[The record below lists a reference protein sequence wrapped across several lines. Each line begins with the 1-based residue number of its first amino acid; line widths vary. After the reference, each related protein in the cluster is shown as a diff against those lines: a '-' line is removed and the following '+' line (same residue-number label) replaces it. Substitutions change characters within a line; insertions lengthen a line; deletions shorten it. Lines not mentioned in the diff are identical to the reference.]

1 MKKRENF
8 YSKLFMEEKMAIKN
22 CLRMV
27 LIILLLGITVVGFN
41 SCSKNMDN
49 RLSGTWV
56 RTNDSGS
63 EVKVSY
69 KSGNY
74 EFTVDGIPDE
84 KGTFT
89 TSDGKI
95 FYNITHL
102 YGTELELDSKWY
114 SKNELQTALKD
125 VEWAKEFLSEINSPF
140 VHEYT
145 INGNT
150 YTSINARGREWTYT
164 KISDSKKKSASD
176 VESSSKFQGTWKG
189 YYRDDYIELYIFSDS
204 KWRILSNG
212 RDDSGK
218 YTSSGD
224 KITLLTEGTSWSN
237 NNFICT
243 VAGNGMIIERSGRQG
258 SLTRK

>member
-164 KISDSKKKSASD
+164 KISDSKKNLHQTSKAVVSFRVHGKAIIGMTILNFTFFQIQNGEYFQM
-176 VESSSKFQGTWKG
+176 VEMIQA
-189 YYRDDYIELYIFSDS
+189 
-204 KWRILSNG
+204 N
-212 RDDSGK
+212 
-218 YTSSGD
+218 
-224 KITLLTEGTSWSN
+224 TLLVG
-237 NNFICT
+237 I
-243 VAGNGMIIERSGRQG
+243 
-258 SLTRK
+258 K